1 MEATG
6 DRDAFV
12 TEINEGSEGPNIKV
26 STNKIGMKVS
36 RRIVDELGG
45 SFSDSER
52 LITEDEDG
60 NEVYRVSY
68 AVRLP
73 KYRPGEIIDPEDG
86 DGPVLVSSNQGNLK
100 GTRLAT
106 GEAYEASFEVG
117 DEPEARRLGTRE
129 DAEPTT
135 MVAVEDE
142 HAVQVL
148 DPETYEAKTIARP
161 DYMDPDAEEVPVLKS
176 RAGLHV
182 LPESTGED
190 AD

>member
-1 MEATG
+1 
-6 DRDAFV
+6 
-12 TEINEGSEGPNIKV
+12 
-26 STNKIGMKVS
+26 
-36 RRIVDELGG
+36 
-45 SFSDSER
+45 
-52 LITEDEDG
+52 
-60 NEVYRVSY
+60 
-68 AVRLP
+68 
-73 KYRPGEIIDPEDG
+73 
-86 DGPVLVSSNQGNLK
+86 VLVSSNQGNLK